1 MSGRVAGKVV
11 LITGGAS
18 GIGLASA
25 EACAREDAVVIITD
39 LNVKEGEAQAKRL
52 VAEGLKVEFLEQDA
66 TSEADWRRVVDEVV
80 GRHGQLDVLVNNA
93 GIAIIAPLEQE
104 TLDGWRKTQAV
115 NMEGVFLGCREAV
128 RVMKDRGG
136 SIVNISSIE
145 GLIGEPLLPAYNA
158 SKGGVRLF
166 TKSVALYC
174 AQQGYGIRAN
184 SVHPGLIG
192 TPLVANFFAN
202 MPPEQ
207 AATLQQDVMS
217 RIPLKRAGEPR
228 DIGNGVLFLASD
240 ESSYMTGSELVID
253 GGYTAK

>member
-1 MSGRVAGKVV
+1 MSGRVAGKIV

-25 EACAREDAVVIITD
+25 EACAREGAIVIITD

-52 VAEGLKVEFLEQDA
+52 VSEGLKVEFLEQDV

-80 GRHGQLDVLVNNA
+80 GRHGRLDVLVNNA
-93 GIAIIAPLEQE
+93 GIAVIAPLEQE
-104 TLDGWRKTQAV
+104 TLDGWRKIQAV

-136 SIVNISSIE
+136 SIINISSIE

-174 AQQGYGIRAN
+174 AQQCYGIRAN

-202 MPPEQ
+202 MPPEK
-207 AATLQQDVMS
+207 AAALQQDVMS
-217 RIPLKRAGEPR
+217 RIPLRRAGEPR

>member
-25 EACAREDAVVIITD
+25 EACAREGAIVIITY

>member
-25 EACAREDAVVIITD
+25 EACAREGAVVIITD

>member
-25 EACAREDAVVIITD
+25 EACAREGAVVIITD

-174 AQQGYGIRAN
+174 AQQGY
-184 SVHPGLIG
+184 
-192 TPLVANFFAN
+192 
-202 MPPEQ
+202 

>member
-25 EACAREDAVVIITD
+25 EACAREGAIVIITD